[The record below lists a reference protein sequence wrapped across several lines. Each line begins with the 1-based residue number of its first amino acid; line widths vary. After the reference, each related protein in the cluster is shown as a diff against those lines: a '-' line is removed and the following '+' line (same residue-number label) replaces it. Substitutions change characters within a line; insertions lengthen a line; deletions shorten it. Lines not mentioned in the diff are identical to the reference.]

1 MCGACWVCVGC
12 MCAAMDQESS
22 SFDSK
27 RFILSNQEEIEEKV
41 NLKVLVPKL
50 YKKQVLTNAERE
62 ALLYEPHLPSDRSSR
77 LVNIIA
83 TKGIK
88 GTRLFIE
95 CLHKASSHLP
105 HSELATSLERSLQS
119 GEYTIPKQ
127 RPVLSHTTAI
137 DASGNSALPQS
148 SHSQTPS
155 NSHNP
160 RHGSSTSATLGSS
173 SHMPLALCNDHLA
186 PPSHSSTTGVPSAT
200 DSLEQLQQSSPEF
213 ANLVLGLTSELNHR
227 GFTFERIERAL
238 LALLEGDAIPIQLPP
253 DVTDFPSFCLHL
265 RWLKMCHEADVD
277 LLCKLLETLEQ
288 VDLLERVKAYVRRG
302 AAVDVMQ
309 HRYQQSRPRH
319 QHFIAFTFHNVPSL
333 SLGQACEIKH
343 FISDLLHIPR
353 HTFTLVSSE
362 QGSIGLAWQIPTKY
376 LKHVQ
381 SSLGED
387 EEMIALLT
395 SSRYHFESIKLLI
408 KEGSERIVAFT
419 RPADPISNAHVPSFT
434 CASGQASC
442 GQCSVSSQE
451 DIVSSTMDDPSPSI
465 DSTHSHRKYCV
476 LCTVCPLCIF

>member
-1 MCGACWVCVGC
+1 
-12 MCAAMDQESS
+12 MDATMEDST
-22 SFDSK
+22 FDSR
-27 RFILSNQEEIEEKV
+27 RFILSNRKEIEKRV
-41 NLKVLVPKL
+41 NLDELVPKL
-50 YKKQVLTNAERE
+50 DEKKLLTSDEYE
-62 ALLYEPHLPSDRSSR
+62 ELLYKEYVPHRRKKR
-77 LVNIIA
+77 LVEIVA
-83 TKGIK
+83 SKGDRAP
-88 GTRLFIE
+88 RLFIE
-95 CLHKASSHLP
+95 CLREENEHLP
-105 HSELATSLERSLQS
+105 HSELATILESCLQS
-119 GEYTIPKQ
+119 HNNNDSANTISNSTDPNQ
-127 RPVLSHTTAI
+127 RPVSSHSTAI
-137 DASGNSALPQS
+137 NASANSPLQYP
-148 SHSQTPS
+148 SHSQTLP
-155 NSHNP
+155 NSQNP
-160 RHGSSTSATLGSS
+160 VHDPSTSATLGSS
-173 SHMPLALCNDHLA
+173 SHMPPALCNDHLA
-186 PPSHSSTTGVPSAT
+186 PPSHSSTSGVPSAT
-200 DSLEQLQQSSPEF
+200 VSLEQLLRSSPEF
-213 ANLVLGLTSELNHR
+213 ANLVLGLASELNHR
-227 GFTFERIERAL
+227 GFTFERIQRAL
-238 LALLEGDAIPIQLPP
+238 LALLEHDAIPIQLPP

-265 RWLKMCHEADVD
+265 RRLKMCHEADVD

-381 SSLGED
+381 SSLRED

-419 RPADPISNAHVPSFT
+419 RPADPISNAHVPLFT